1 MENMGRSR
9 RDQVLGA
16 IVSAYVN
23 NREPVGSKALVERYN
38 LGVSSATIRN
48 DMAAL
53 EEAGY
58 IYQPHTSAGRVPT
71 DKGYRAFVD
80 QIASLKPLSA
90 PERQAIEKMLAGA
103 VDIDDVMERT
113 VRVLAQLTHQ
123 VAVVQ
128 YPSMQG
134 DKLRHLEIVPLA
146 SRYVLLVIITESG
159 RVEQHPL
166 EVPAE
171 VDPAGLNEVATWINQ
186 TFAGRGPKELVKGKD
201 LLATLAPGVAG
212 LATLVLDALTVAL
225 PTAED
230 RIVMAGTANLA
241 RSGTDFVH
249 SIGPVLDAL
258 EEQVA
263 LLRLF
268 AEMGGGSV
276 AVSIGAENR
285 HDGLSEASVISGT
298 YGNNDGLSAHVGVV
312 GPTRMDYPGTMRSV
326 GAIARYLTHF
336 LSN

>member
-1 MENMGRSR
+1 MGSSR
-9 RDQVLGA
+9 QLQVLSA
-16 IVSAYVN
+16 IVSDYVN
-23 NREPVGSKALVERYN
+23 NREPVGSKALVERYD

-80 QIASLKPLSA
+80 QIAHLKPLSK
-90 PERQAIEKMLAGA
+90 PERTAIEKLLAGA

-113 VRVLAQLTHQ
+113 VRVLAQLTRQ

-128 YPSMQG
+128 YPSMHR
-134 DKLRHLEIVPLA
+134 DKLRHLEVVPIA
-146 SRYVLLVIITESG
+146 SRYVLLVVITEVG

-166 EVPAE
+166 EVPE
-171 VDPAGLNEVATWINQ
+171 QVNPAQLTAAAAWINQ
-186 TFAGRGPKELVKGKD
+186 TFAGKGSTELEEGKELVSA
-201 LLATLAPGVAG
+201 LPPEVAG
-212 LATLVLDALTVAL
+212 LVALIIDALLVAL

-241 RSGTDFVH
+241 RAGTDFAH
-249 SIGPVLDAL
+249 TIGPVLDAL

-268 AEMGGGSV
+268 AEMEQGSA
-276 AVSIGAENR
+276 AVSIGSENR
-285 HDGLSEASVISGT
+285 HDGLSEASVVSGT
-298 YGNNDGLSAHVGVV
+298 YGSEDGLTAHVGVV